1 LKLGIRLPTYAI
13 GGEYLSPENIKN
25 YVETAEEMG
34 VDGFFML
41 DHMLISPPA
50 YNNCW
55 VDPLIGASFI
65 ASWTK
70 RAKVGT
76 MVLVLPPRNPYA
88 LAKEI
93 ATIDVYSNG
102 RFILGAGVGWN
113 PEEFELYG
121 RPLNERGRI
130 MDEMLPLMKLL
141 WSEGPV
147 DFEGK
152 YFHAK
157 GVNIFPKPK
166 QRPHPPI
173 WLGGGSQPFEK
184 IYGQQVMPQS
194 LKRVLQRVVREADG
208 WIPHSSATAEDS
220 RRDWEYIKEYSKE
233 LGKDPYKITRIYSNF
248 IYVTSIGGAVGDVE
262 AAFKTFSGM
271 DFEYWKT
278 HYLVGTVEELTKKI
292 KEKIDAVEGS
302 EWIVLSPPTLDRRQ
316 LKLIVEEIFPKLNK

>member
-1 LKLGIRLPTYAI
+1 MKLGIRLPTYAI
-13 GGEYLSPENIKN
+13 GDEYLSPENLRDYI
-25 YVETAEEMG
+25 ETAEDMG
-34 VDGFFML
+34 VNGFFLL

-55 VDPLIGASFI
+55 ADPLIAASFI
-65 ASWTK
+65 AAWSK

-93 ATIDVYSNG
+93 ASVDVYSNG

-130 MDEMLPLMKLL
+130 MDEMLPLMKQL
-141 WSEGPV
+141 WAEESV
-147 DFEGK
+147 NFEGK

-157 GVNIFPKPK
+157 EVKIFPKPMQK
-166 QRPHPPI
+166 PHPPI
-173 WLGGGSQPFEK
+173 WVGGGSQPFEK
-184 IYGQQVMPQS
+184 IYGQYVMSQS
-194 LKRVLQRVVREADG
+194 LERVLQRVVREADG

-233 LGKDPYKITRIYSNF
+233 LGRDPYNIERVYSNF
-248 IYVTSIGGAVGDVE
+248 TYVLSEGE
-262 AAFKTFSGM
+262 PLSNLERAFKMFSGM
-271 DFEYWKT
+271 DLEYWRK
-278 HYLVGTVEELTKKI
+278 HYLVGTADEISKKI
-292 KEKIDAVEGS
+292 KEKIDSVEGS
-302 EWIVLSPPTLDRRQ
+302 EWIVLSPPTLDRNQ
-316 LKLIVEEIFPKLNK
+316 LRLITKEVFPRMD